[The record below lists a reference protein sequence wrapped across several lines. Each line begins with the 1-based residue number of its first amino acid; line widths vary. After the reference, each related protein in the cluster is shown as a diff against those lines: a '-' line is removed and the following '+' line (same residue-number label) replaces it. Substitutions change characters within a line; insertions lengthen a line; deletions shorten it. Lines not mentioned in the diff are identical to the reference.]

1 MKLRTLTNIFWL
13 LKNHRQI
20 KNWKKRNFTPPSPEF
35 IKHQIIQNNNIKD
48 AAWIETGT
56 YYGETTKILSKISM
70 KIISIE
76 ADEDLYNLAKK
87 TLSNLKNVELM
98 LGKSENELPKAIQKL
113 KNYKNI
119 CIYLDAHLCHD
130 HIKNIKTFG
139 NEENATPIKRELK
152 FIQECKDEFNKIT
165 ILIDD
170 IRLFNEKFQNYP
182 KKNYLVNWCT
192 ENNFEWEIEQDIFIC
207 KKTND

>member
-165 ILIDD
+165 VLIDD

-207 KKTND
+207 KKNK

>member
-87 TLSNLKNVELM
+87 NLSNLKNVELM

-139 NEENATPIKRELK
+139 NEENATPIKRELN
-152 FIQECKDEFNKIT
+152 FIQGCKDEFNKIT
-165 ILIDD
+165 VLIDD

>member
-76 ADEDLYNLAKK
+76 ADKNLYNLAKK

-165 ILIDD
+165 VLIDD

>member
-1 MKLRTLTNIFWL
+1 LKLRTLTNIFWL

-76 ADEDLYNLAKK
+76 ADKNLYNLAKK

-165 ILIDD
+165 VLIDD

>member
-165 ILIDD
+165 VLIDD

-207 KKTND
+207 KRIK

>member
-98 LGKSENELPKAIQKL
+98 LGKSENELPNAIQKL

>member
-1 MKLRTLTNIFWL
+1 LKLRTLTNIFWL

>member
-76 ADEDLYNLAKK
+76 ADKNLYNLAKK

>member
-165 ILIDD
+165 VLIDD

-182 KKNYLVNWCT
+182 KKKL
-192 ENNFEWEIEQDIFIC
+192 FS
-207 KKTND
+207 